1 MPTKQRQSTESR
13 QAEIISTMVRLSA
26 ERSPAEITTSDI
38 AKAMQVTQ
46 GALFR
51 HFETKEAIRLAVVGW
66 IEEALMTELLAAKEK
81 APDPLTALKAM
92 FMAHVGF
99 AKAHPG
105 APRLIFGELQQA
117 DESPVK
123 QRVQQIMQRYRQPLS
138 HTLTQAIEAKL
149 IRANIDCPSAAA
161 LFLGAIQGL
170 VIQSM
175 LSGNTEQM
183 EQQAV
188 GVLALYLAA
197 LGVKS

>member
-1 MPTKQRQSTESR
+1 MPINPRQSTESR
-13 QAEIISTMVRLSA
+13 QAEIIATMVRLSA
-26 ERSPAEITTSDI
+26 ERSAADITTTDI
-38 AKAMQVTQ
+38 AKAMNVTQ

-51 HFETKEAIRLAVVGW
+51 HFASKEAIRLAVVEW
-66 IEEALMTELLAAKEK
+66 IEAQLMFELLAAKER
-81 APDPLTALKAM
+81 APDALTALKAM

-105 APRLIFGELQQA
+105 APRLIFGELQQPA
-117 DESPVK
+117 ASPVK
-123 QRVQQIMQRYRQPLS
+123 QRVQLIMQRYRQALAQ
-138 HTLTQAIEAKL
+138 TLAAAIEARL
-149 IRANIDCPSAAA
+149 IRADVDCPAAAA

-175 LSGNTEQM
+175 LSGSTEQM

-188 GVLALYLAA
+188 GVLELYLAA

>member
-1 MPTKQRQSTESR
+1 MPINPRQSTESR
-13 QAEIISTMVRLSA
+13 QAEIIATMVRLSA
-26 ERSPAEITTSDI
+26 ERSPADITTTDI
-38 AKAMQVTQ
+38 AKAMKVTQ

-51 HFETKEAIRLAVVGW
+51 HFATKESIRLAVVEW
-66 IEEALMTELLAAKEK
+66 IEEHLMCELLAAKDS
-81 APDPLTALKAM
+81 APDALTALKAM

-105 APRLIFGELQQA
+105 APRLIFGELQQPA
-117 DESPVK
+117 ESPVK
-123 QRVQQIMQRYRQPLS
+123 QRVQQIMQHYRQTLAQ
-138 HTLTQAIEAKL
+138 TLTAAIEAKL
-149 IRANIDCPSAAA
+149 IRADVDCPSAAA

-188 GVLALYLAA
+188 GVLKLYLAA